1 MLCKYIKLISSEN
14 LLVMMDDCD
23 DYEDKKYIDVH
34 VPIVITSVRFPRGR
48 HILETF
54 HMEPWIKVTKQEVF
68 RIPVRNILV
77 ITDVDESTERYYNR
91 FIEKTSKE
99 DETEDVLASDES
111 EDNTTSE
118 ITVDDLIEIM
128 DTYSE
133 EEEHDTNP
141 DVYH

>member
-14 LLVMMDDCD
+14 LLVMMEDCD

-34 VPIVITSVRFPRGR
+34 TPIVITSVRFPRGR

-68 RIPVRNILV
+68 RIPVRNIIV

-91 FIEKTSKE
+91 FVEKTSN
-99 DETEDVLASDES
+99 DDTPEDVIASDES
-111 EDNTTSE
+111 EDESTSE

-128 DTYSE
+128 NNYSE
-133 EEEHDTNP
+133 EEHDPTP